1 MRFGPP
7 ALSVL
12 SLFQPIQRVLG
23 KHICLRPNISF
34 CLYFF
39 REDHRKKM
47 IAWPKRILSPFIIS
61 SPVCIYLLILCL
73 FNYCTCIIVAISWL
87 VFLFLPC
94 AELVFKMAYFFW
106 VEMRFILLGSYTQ
119 SIILLFALLFLS
131 PPYNWLQIQDRY
143 AQQVYLGFMFILWH
157 ERRAERKA
165 HFIIQYNL
173 FIIWFCT

>member
-23 KHICLRPNISF
+23 KHICLRPIISF

-73 FNYCTCIIVAISWL
+73 FNYCTCIIITISCL
-87 VFLFLPC
+87 IFLFLPC
-94 AELVFKMAYFFW
+94 AELVLKMAYFFESRCGSFCL
-106 VEMRFILLGSYTQ
+106 VLILRLSFYYLHCYSSPRHTIDYKYKIDTRSRCTWDLCLFFGTKEGLKGRH
-119 SIILLFALLFLS
+119 IL
-131 PPYNWLQIQDRY
+131 
-143 AQQVYLGFMFILWH
+143 
-157 ERRAERKA
+157 
-165 HFIIQYNL
+165 
-173 FIIWFCT
+173 